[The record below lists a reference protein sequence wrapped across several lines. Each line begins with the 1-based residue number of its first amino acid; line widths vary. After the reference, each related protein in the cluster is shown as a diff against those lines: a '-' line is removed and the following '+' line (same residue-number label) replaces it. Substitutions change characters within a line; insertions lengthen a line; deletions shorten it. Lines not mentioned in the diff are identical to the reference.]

1 MDTVDM
7 KEEKTMNTKLFWI
20 GLVLVGALLFA
31 SCNSALSVGALRTE
45 SQTVELGDAAAV
57 RVEINMGAGDLALTG
72 GAQKL
77 LEADFTYNVAKLK
90 PAVKYTSG
98 KLVVW
103 QPDAEGLPNLRNI
116 TNFRNEW
123 NLHLQDK
130 TPMDLRVEMGAGNSH
145 LHLAGLPLTQ
155 LAVTLGA
162 GTSTLDLSGDWR
174 CDLDVAIESGAA
186 NVSVRLPKDV
196 GVRVEV
202 DAGPTLVD
210 APGLTQAGN
219 VYTNAAY
226 GVSAVT
232 LQVKLEAGIGWVH
245 LAVAE

>member
-1 MDTVDM
+1 
-7 KEEKTMNTKLFWI
+7 MNTRFLWI
-20 GLVLVGALLFA
+20 GLMLVGALLLA
-31 SCNSALSVGALRTE
+31 NCISEARVGALQTE
-45 SQTVELGDAAAV
+45 FQAVELGDDASV
-57 RVEINMGAGDLALTG
+57 RVEINMGAGDLKLTG

-90 PAVKYTSG
+90 PAVKYTDG

-103 QPDAEGLPNLRNI
+103 QPDADGLPNLRNI

-123 NLHLQDK
+123 NLHLQDE
-130 TPMDLRVEMGAGNSH
+130 TPMDLRVEMGAGNSN
-145 LHLAGLPLTQ
+145 LQLAGLPLTG

-162 GTSTLDLSGDWR
+162 GTSTLDLSGDWMR
-174 CDLDVAIESGAA
+174 DLDVAIESGAA

-202 DAGPTLVD
+202 NAGPTVVD
-210 APGLTQAGN
+210 APSLTQEGN

-226 GVSAVT
+226 GVSVVT
-232 LQVKLEAGIGWVH
+232 LQVKMEAGIGWIN
-245 LAVAE
+245 LTVAE

>member
-1 MDTVDM
+1 
-7 KEEKTMNTKLFWI
+7 MNTKLLWI

-45 SQTVELGDAAAV
+45 SQAVELGDEESV
-57 RVEINMGAGDLALTG
+57 RVEINLGAGDLALTG

-77 LEADFTYNVAKLK
+77 LEADFTYNVARLK
-90 PAVKYTSG
+90 PAVKYTDG

-123 NLHLQDK
+123 NLRLQDE
-130 TPMDLRVEMGAGNSH
+130 TPMDLQVDMGAGNSN

-155 LAVTLGA
+155 LAVMLGA
-162 GTSTLDLSGDWR
+162 GTSTLDLSGAWR
-174 CDLDVAIESGAA
+174 RDLDVAIESGAA

-202 DAGPTLVD
+202 NAGPTLVD
-210 APGLTQAGN
+210 ALGLTQEGN

-232 LQVKLEAGIGWVH
+232 LQVKMEAGIGWIN

>member
-1 MDTVDM
+1 
-7 KEEKTMNTKLFWI
+7 MNTRLFWI

-31 SCNSALSVGALRTE
+31 SCNSALKVDALRTE
-45 SQTVELGDAAAV
+45 SQAVALGDEAAV

-72 GAQKL
+72 GAQQL

-90 PAVKYTSG
+90 PAVKYTAG

-123 NLHLQDK
+123 DLRLQDQ

-145 LHLAGLPLTQ
+145 LQLARLPLTQ

-162 GTSTLDLSGDWR
+162 GTSTLDLRGDWR
-174 CDLDVAIESGAA
+174 RNLDVAITSGAA
-186 NVSVRLPKDV
+186 NVSLQLPKDV

-210 APGLTQAGN
+210 APGLTQEGN

-232 LQVKLEAGIGWVH
+232 LQIKMDAGIGWIN

>member
-1 MDTVDM
+1 
-7 KEEKTMNTKLFWI
+7 MNTRLFWI
-20 GLVLVGALLFA
+20 GFVLVSVLLFA
-31 SCNSALSVGALRTE
+31 SCNSTLNVGALRTE
-45 SQTVELGDAAAV
+45 SQAVALGDETSV
-57 RVEINMGAGDLALTG
+57 RVEINLGAGDLALTG

-77 LEADFTYNVAKLK
+77 LEADFTYNVTKLK
-90 PAVKYTSG
+90 PAVKYSAG

-116 TNFRNEW
+116 TDFRNEW
-123 NLHLQDK
+123 NLRLQDK
-130 TPMDLRVEMGAGNSH
+130 TPMDLWVEMGAGNSN
-145 LHLAGLPLTQ
+145 LQLAGLPLTQ

-162 GTSTLDLSGDWR
+162 GTSTLDLRGDWR
-174 CDLDVAIESGAA
+174 RDLDIAINSGAA

-202 DAGPTLVD
+202 NAGPTIVD
-210 APGLTQAGN
+210 APSLTQEGN

-232 LQVKLEAGIGWVH
+232 LQIKMDAGIGWIN

>member
-1 MDTVDM
+1 M
-7 KEEKTMNTKLFWI
+7 KTSFLWI
-20 GLVLVGALLFA
+20 GLVLVGALLFV
-31 SCNSALSVGALRTE
+31 SCNSALRVDTLHTE
-45 SQTVELGDAAAV
+45 SQTVELGDDASV
-57 RVEINMGAGDLALTG
+57 RVEINMGAGDLALAG

-90 PAVKYTSG
+90 PAVKYSDG

-103 QPDAEGLPNLRNI
+103 QPEAEGLPNLRNI

-123 NLHLQDK
+123 DLHLQDQ
-130 TPMDLRVEMGAGNSH
+130 TPMDLRVEMGAGNSN
-145 LHLAGLPLTQ
+145 LHLGGLPLTG
-155 LAVTLGA
+155 LDVTLGA
-162 GTSTLDLSGDWR
+162 GTSTLDLSGDWGH
-174 CDLDVAIESGAA
+174 DLNVAIESGAA
-186 NVSVRLPKDV
+186 NVNLRLPKDI

-202 DAGPTLVD
+202 DAGPTIVD
-210 APGLTQAGN
+210 APGLTQDGN

-232 LQVKLEAGIGWVH
+232 LQVKMQAGIGWIN